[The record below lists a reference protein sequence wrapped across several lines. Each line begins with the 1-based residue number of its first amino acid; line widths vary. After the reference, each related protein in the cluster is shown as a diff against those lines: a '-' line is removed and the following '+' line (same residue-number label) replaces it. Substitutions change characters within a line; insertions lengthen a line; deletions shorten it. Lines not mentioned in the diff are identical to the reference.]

1 MIITTSTTTC
11 TSTMMPEISTVTGR
25 AYQET
30 LLVIRRRPSAM
41 MLGTFSWTD
50 LAIVVQED
58 KDDDDTGCCSRI
70 MAPPSSSLSSSS
82 SSSFNNRRNV
92 KIDSTSTGNN
102 NNEIWGR
109 RPKSQSQIVIHRPS
123 IEPVAFNFS
132 WTDLAII
139 IQE

>member
-1 MIITTSTTTC
+1 
-11 TSTMMPEISTVTGR
+11 MMPEISTVTGR
-25 AYQET
+25 TYQET

-58 KDDDDTGCCSRI
+58 KYDDDTGCCSRI
-70 MAPPSSSLSSSS
+70 MAPPLSSFSSSS
-82 SSSFNNRRNV
+82 SSASLSLSLSFNNRRNV

-102 NNEIWGR
+102 TNEIWGR